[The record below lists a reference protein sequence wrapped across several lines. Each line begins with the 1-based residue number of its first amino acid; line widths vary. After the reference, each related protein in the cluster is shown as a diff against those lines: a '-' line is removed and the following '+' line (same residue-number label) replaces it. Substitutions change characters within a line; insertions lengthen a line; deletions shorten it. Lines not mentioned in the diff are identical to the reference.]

1 MILRLSKNDGDPA
14 RRGMLGERD
23 PFSTDPCLE
32 RSVCESESDDEL
44 LWLECDER
52 LDDLRES
59 SLE

>member
-1 MILRLSKNDGDPA
+1 VIRRLSKNDGDPA

-23 PFSTDPCLE
+23 PFSADACRE
-32 RSVCESESDDEL
+32 RSVCVEAEDEL
-44 LWLECDER
+44 LECDER